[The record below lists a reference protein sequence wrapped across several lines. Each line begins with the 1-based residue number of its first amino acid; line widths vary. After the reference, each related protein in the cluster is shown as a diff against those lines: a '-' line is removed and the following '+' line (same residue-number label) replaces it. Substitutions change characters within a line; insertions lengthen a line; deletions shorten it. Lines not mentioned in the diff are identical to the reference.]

1 MLQFQERH
9 QGSGYAIT
17 PTVLNQL
24 IRQQTQ
30 QQCSIKIM
38 RFRQFNDNSRKS
50 LLALVASSLKIVT
63 DKKQDYMPIMLI
75 IEGIV

>member
-1 MLQFQERH
+1 
-9 QGSGYAIT
+9 
-17 PTVLNQL
+17 
-24 IRQQTQ
+24 
-30 QQCSIKIM
+30 M

-75 IEGIV
+75 IVGIV